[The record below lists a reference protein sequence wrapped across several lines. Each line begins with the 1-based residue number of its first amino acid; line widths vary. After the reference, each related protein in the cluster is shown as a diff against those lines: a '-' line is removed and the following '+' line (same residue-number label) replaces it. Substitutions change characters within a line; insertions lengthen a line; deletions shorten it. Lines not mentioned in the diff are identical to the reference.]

1 MDPYIT
7 LLTGLGLVILGIA
20 WLPMLLRD
28 LPLSL
33 PIFCVLLGLG
43 LFIAPGVGPDPDFII
58 QSGFIER
65 ITELVVIIAL
75 LGAGLKLDR
84 RVGWR
89 RWRTTW
95 LLLAVTMPLSI
106 AGIALVGVWTL
117 GLSLPAAILLGAV
130 LAPTDPV
137 LASDIQVG
145 PPRSGGEDE
154 VRFSLTSEAGLNDG
168 LAFPFTHLAV
178 AMAAASAA
186 GSTAPGW
193 WTVEWFLDA
202 VLWKLAVGVAVGWA
216 VGRFLGFLVFRLPD
230 QARIADTREGLAAL
244 GITLVSYGVTELVHG
259 YGFLAVF
266 VAATTLRHTER
277 SHDYNEA
284 LHTFSEQIEKLLM
297 MVVLVLFG
305 GAIAGGLLSSLT
317 WSAVLAGLAFL
328 FVIRP
333 VAGMIGLAGTRLPW
347 SERAVI
353 GFFGIR
359 GIGSF
364 YYLAYA
370 VNHTELAEQHVL
382 WAVTGFVVAVS
393 ILVHGI
399 SVTPVMNRLEA
410 RWRRREP
417 RDVGTGADPDGVSI
431 RSPMYEADD
440 GDGGKAED
448 RQRDRERVLDD

>member
-20 WLPMLLRD
+20 WLPMLLRG

-43 LFIAPGVGPDPDFII
+43 LFIAPGVNSDPDFVA
-58 QSGFIER
+58 QSTFIER

-84 RVGWR
+84 PVGWR

-106 AGIALVGVWTL
+106 AGIALIGVWTL

-154 VRFSLTSEAGLNDG
+154 IRFSLTSEAGLNDG
-168 LAFPFTHLAV
+168 LAFPFTHLAI

-186 GSTAPGW
+186 GSAGPGW
-193 WTVEWFLDA
+193 WTVEWLLDD
-202 VLWKLAVGVAVGWA
+202 VLWKLAAGVAVGWA

-277 SHDYNEA
+277 SHDFNES

-305 GAIAGGLLSSLT
+305 GAIAGGLLSALT
-317 WSAVLAGLAFL
+317 WQAVVAGLAFL
-328 FVIRP
+328 FVVRP
-333 VAGMIGLAGTRLPW
+333 VAGLIGLAGTHMPL

-370 VNHTELAEQHVL
+370 VNHTELAEQELL

-393 ILVHGI
+393 ILVHGV

-410 RWRRREP
+410 RWRRRDP
-417 RDVGTGADPDGVSI
+417 RRVGTGANPDGVSV
-431 RSPMYEADD
+431 RSPLHEPEDEVEA
-440 GDGGKAED
+440 GKD
-448 RQRDRERVLDD
+448 ERVGTAERLL

>member
-20 WLPMLLRD
+20 WLPMLLRG

-43 LFIAPGVGPDPDFII
+43 LFIAPGVSSDPDFIA
-58 QSGFIER
+58 QSTFIER

-84 RVGWR
+84 PVGWR

-106 AGIALVGVWTL
+106 AGIALIGVWTL

-145 PPRSGGEDE
+145 PPQSGGEDE

-168 LAFPFTHLAV
+168 LAFPFTHLAI

-186 GSTAPGW
+186 GITGPGW
-193 WTVEWFLDA
+193 WTVDWLLNA
-202 VLWKLAVGVAVGWA
+202 VLWKLTAGVAIGWA
-216 VGRFLGFLVFRLPD
+216 VGRFLGFLVFRLPA

-244 GITLVSYGVTELVHG
+244 GITLVSYGVAELVHG

-277 SHDYNEA
+277 SHDYNES

-305 GAIAGGLLSSLT
+305 GAIAGGLLSALT
-317 WSAVLAGLAFL
+317 WQAVLAGLAFL
-328 FVIRP
+328 FVVRP
-333 VAGMIGLAGTRLPW
+333 VAGLIGLAGTRLPL

-370 VNHTELAEQHVL
+370 VNHTELAEQHLL

-399 SVTPVMNRLEA
+399 SVTPVMNRLEV
-410 RWRRREP
+410 RWRRRDP
-417 RDVGTGADPDGVSI
+417 RQVGTGANPDGVSV
-431 RSPMYEADD
+431 RSPMHEPE
-440 GDGGKAED
+440 DGGG
-448 RQRDRERVLDD
+448 RNERVETTERLL

>member
-1 MDPYIT
+1 MNPYIVF
-7 LLTGLGLVILGIA
+7 LTGLGVVILCIA
-20 WLPMLLRD
+20 WLPMLLRNA
-28 LPLSL
+28 PLSL
-33 PIFCVLLGLG
+33 PIFCVLLGFG
-43 LFIAPGVGPDPDFII
+43 LFAAPGVGPDPNFIV
-58 QSGFIER
+58 QSNFIER

-84 RVGWR
+84 PVGWR

-106 AGIALVGVWTL
+106 LGIALLGVWTL
-117 GLSLPAAILLGAV
+117 GLSLPGAILLGAV

-168 LAFPFTHLAV
+168 LAFPFTNLAI
-178 AMAAASAA
+178 ALAAAAAA
-186 GSTAPGW
+186 GGMAPGW
-193 WTVEWFLDA
+193 WTVEWFALD
-202 VLWKLAVGVAVGWA
+202 VVWKLAAGLTVGWA
-216 VGRFLGFLVFRLPD
+216 VGRFLGFLVFRLPAE
-230 QARIADTREGLAAL
+230 ARIADTREGLAAL

-266 VAATTLRHTER
+266 VAAVTLRHTER
-277 SHDYNEA
+277 SHDFNES

-305 GAIAGGLLSSLT
+305 GAIAGGLLNALT
-317 WSAVLAGLAFL
+317 WQAALAALAFL
-328 FVIRP
+328 FLVRP
-333 VAGMIGLAGTRLPW
+333 IAGFIGLAATGLPL
-347 SERAVI
+347 SEQSVI

-370 VNHTELAEQHVL
+370 VNHTELAEQQLL
-382 WAVTGFVVAVS
+382 WSITGFVVAVS
-393 ILVHGI
+393 ILVHGVT
-399 SVTPVMNRLEA
+399 VTPVMNRLEA
-410 RWRRREP
+410 RWRRRDP
-417 RDVGTGADPDGVSI
+417 RSPGEGANPSGVSV
-431 RSPMYEADD
+431 RSPLHDQPGDEGEA
-440 GDGGKAED
+440 
-448 RQRDRERVLDD
+448 REKRGARETNSL